1 MNNWKKIGTTVVC
14 VAMLGHE
21 AHAWRHLDELMKHTE
36 FEMPPPTDRGKYK
49 TDAEV
54 GSMAPLSINAADAV
68 NVSD

>member
-1 MNNWKKIGTTVVC
+1 VNNWKKIRTTVVC